1 MDWGKVKSDILGFWK
16 IYRLVLL
23 VLLAGLCLM
32 TIPEQKEE
40 PVTTEA
46 SQIFQVSMEE
56 SLAEILSKIK
66 GAGKVEVLLTE
77 YRGKETIYQ
86 TDSQQSTDSLRQE
99 TVILA
104 GSDREEEGL
113 VRQVNPPVYM
123 GALIVC
129 QGGDQPAVKLSIV
142 EAVMDITG
150 LSSNQITVLKMK

>member
-1 MDWGKVKSDILGFWK
+1 MDWGKVRSEIPGFWK
-16 IYRLVLL
+16 KYRLVLL

-32 TIPEQKEE
+32 MIPEQKKE
-40 PVTTEA
+40 PIVTEL
-46 SQIFQVSMEE
+46 SQISQASVEE
-56 SLAEILSKIK
+56 SLAAILSKIK

-77 YRGKETIYQ
+77 YQGKETIYQ
-86 TDSQQSTDSLRQE
+86 TDGQQSTDSLRQE
-99 TVILA
+99 TVILS

-113 VRQVNPPVYM
+113 VRQVNPPVYL

-129 QGGDQPAVKLSIV
+129 QGGDNPTVKLSIV

>member
-1 MDWGKVKSDILGFWK
+1 MDWGNVKSDVLGYWK
-16 IYRLVLL
+16 KYRLVLL

-32 TIPEQKEE
+32 MIPEQKKK
-40 PVTTEA
+40 PIMTEL
-46 SQIFQVSMEE
+46 SQISQVSVEE
-56 SLAEILSKIK
+56 SLAAILSKIK

-77 YRGKETIYQ
+77 YQGKETIYQ
-86 TDSQQSTDSLRQE
+86 TDGQQSADSLRQE
-99 TVILA
+99 TVILS

-113 VRQVNPPVYM
+113 VRQVNPPVYL

-129 QGGDQPAVKLSIV
+129 QGGDNPTVKLSIV

>member
-1 MDWGKVKSDILGFWK
+1 MDWGKVRSEIPGFWK
-16 IYRLVLL
+16 KYRLVLL

-32 TIPEQKEE
+32 MIPEQKKE
-40 PVTTEA
+40 PIVTEL
-46 SQIFQVSMEE
+46 SQISQASVEE
-56 SLAEILSKIK
+56 SLAAILSKIK

-77 YRGKETIYQ
+77 YQGKETIYQ
-86 TDSQQSTDSLRQE
+86 TDGQQSADSLRQE
-99 TVILA
+99 TVILS

-113 VRQVNPPVYM
+113 VRQVNPPVYL

-129 QGGDQPAVKLSIV
+129 QGGDNPTVKLSIV

>member
-1 MDWGKVKSDILGFWK
+1 MPWGNVKSDVLGYWK
-16 IYRLVLL
+16 KYRLVLL
-23 VLLAGLCLM
+23 ILLAGLCLM
-32 TIPEQKEE
+32 MIPEQKEE
-40 PVTTEA
+40 PVTNEV
-46 SQIFQVSMEE
+46 SQISQVSMEE

-129 QGGDQPAVKLSIV
+129 QGGDQPAV
-142 EAVMDITG
+142 
-150 LSSNQITVLKMK
+150 

>member
-16 IYRLVLL
+16 KYRLVLL

-32 TIPEQKEE
+32 MIPEQKEE

-46 SQIFQVSMEE
+46 SQISQVSMEE

-77 YRGKETIYQ
+77 YRGKEIIYQ

>member
-1 MDWGKVKSDILGFWK
+1 MDWGNVKSDVLGYWK
-16 IYRLVLL
+16 KYSLVLL

-32 TIPEQKEE
+32 MIPEKNDK
-40 PVTTEA
+40 PVISEVKQI
-46 SQIFQVSMEE
+46 SQTSVEE
-56 SLAEILSKIK
+56 SLAAILSKIK

-77 YRGKETIYQ
+77 YQGKETIYQ
-86 TDSQQSTDSLRQE
+86 TDGQQSTDSLRQE
-99 TVILA
+99 TVILS

-113 VRQVNPPVYM
+113 VRQVNPPVYL

-129 QGGDQPAVKLSIV
+129 QGGDNPTVKLSIV

>member
-16 IYRLVLL
+16 KYRLVLL

-46 SQIFQVSMEE
+46 SQISQVSMEE

>member
-16 IYRLVLL
+16 KYRLVLL

-32 TIPEQKEE
+32 MIPEQKEE

-46 SQIFQVSMEE
+46 SQISQVSMEE

>member
-16 IYRLVLL
+16 KYRLVLL

-32 TIPEQKEE
+32 MIPEQKEE
-40 PVTTEA
+40 PVTNEV
-46 SQIFQVSMEE
+46 SQISQVSMEE

-77 YRGKETIYQ
+77 FRGKETIYQ